1 MCFGILIGTTGSHL
15 SLLTVIRVL
24 TALLEGKGCQNL
36 ESGVSFG
43 PDT

>member
-15 SLLTVIRVL
+15 SLLPVIRVL
-24 TALLEGKGCQNL
+24 TTLLEGKGCQNL
-36 ESGVSFG
+36 ENEVSFG